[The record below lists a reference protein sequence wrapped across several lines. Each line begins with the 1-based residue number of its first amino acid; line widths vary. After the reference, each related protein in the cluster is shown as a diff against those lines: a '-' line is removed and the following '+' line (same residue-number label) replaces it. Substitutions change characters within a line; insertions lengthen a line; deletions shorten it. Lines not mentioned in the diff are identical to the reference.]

1 MRKQWWTMREQWT
14 HVRLL
19 FTGQKKKKKKK
30 GKRGIENARISTI
43 QTLTTSFYD
52 SLNLTLFSPFLL
64 PHLSRLSH
72 SPFQS
77 FCFHASLLNHIAQ
90 VISLSLFGN
99 FLKLKLNYH
108 IYMLNIIYVCVCV
121 VVGSVTH
128 RNAKFTTTHHTIR
141 WRYLKLPPPPHHTP
155 PVELCRVRFGSVQVG
170 FVSCGRNLNKP
181 NTDTPHAI
189 STSTWCGNVN
199 SHFAWLHCLV

>member
-1 MRKQWWTMREQWT
+1 MWGYCSRA
-14 HVRLL
+14 
-19 FTGQKKKKKKK
+19 KKKK

-52 SLNLTLFSPFLL
+52 SLNLTLFSSFLL

-90 VISLSLFGN
+90 VISLSLSLFGN

-108 IYMLNIIYVCVCV
+108 IYMLNIIYVCVCGGWFSYSSECKIHNHPSHHLSTV
-121 VVGSVTH
+121 LENCLHHRTIHLQWSSVGCGLDQCKLVLSVVGGIWTSL
-128 RNAKFTTTHHTIR
+128 I
-141 WRYLKLPPPPHHTP
+141 
-155 PVELCRVRFGSVQVG
+155 Q
-170 FVSCGRNLNKP
+170 
-181 NTDTPHAI
+181 TPHMPFQPTRDVAMLIAI
-189 STSTWCGNVN
+189 LLDYI
-199 SHFAWLHCLV
+199 A

>member
-1 MRKQWWTMREQWT
+1 MNPCEVTV
-14 HVRLL
+14 HAP
-19 FTGQKKKKKKK
+19 KKKKKK

-52 SLNLTLFSPFLL
+52 SLNLTLFSSFLL

-108 IYMLNIIYVCVCV
+108 IYMLNIIYVCVCGGWFSYSSECKIHNHPSHHPSTV
-121 VVGSVTH
+121 LENCLHHRTIHLQWSSVGCGLDRCKLVLSVVGE
-128 RNAKFTTTHHTIR
+128 I
-141 WRYLKLPPPPHHTP
+141 
-155 PVELCRVRFGSVQVG
+155 
-170 FVSCGRNLNKP
+170 
-181 NTDTPHAI
+181 
-189 STSTWCGNVN
+189 
-199 SHFAWLHCLV
+199 

>member
-1 MRKQWWTMREQWT
+1 MREQWT

-19 FTGQKKKKKKK
+19 FTRQKKKKK

-108 IYMLNIIYVCVCV
+108 IYMLNIIYVCVWRLVQLLIGMQNSQPPITPSVDSTWNCLHHCTIHLQWSSV
-121 VVGSVTH
+121 GCGLDRCKLVLSVVGG
-128 RNAKFTTTHHTIR
+128 I
-141 WRYLKLPPPPHHTP
+141 
-155 PVELCRVRFGSVQVG
+155 
-170 FVSCGRNLNKP
+170 
-181 NTDTPHAI
+181 
-189 STSTWCGNVN
+189 
-199 SHFAWLHCLV
+199 